1 MYSADMRFRVGP
13 VRFGGGRKASVT
25 AGIGPFG
32 VTVGGGRRN
41 RSSGGGQSTPVQVN
55 VIDWNSLSFEEK
67 LYVPLREMRHVLA
80 TKRTLPAEDQAIIF
94 YKQQV
99 KGDNESEVIALGL
112 KYVLPW
118 VLPLIGIFWLDAVV
132 LSLMGY
138 VFVFGLSLTTL
149 WGIFRYR
156 RIARM
161 DSPTD
166 KQLAH
171 WARVDESVN
180 APERI
185 GPAQPISSDGLIE
198 QMTQKF
204 GAKAVERLSEYVAR
218 APRYRSRSND
228 SFTLQ
233 MRTAMYASASLAG
246 SVLLVVWNFDRAC
259 HSGARSFEEWNCSNY
274 EASEDLALFLRTY
287 VVIPMLLLGLLPELL
302 LKRRIH
308 IYDRFKLASRF
319 LASQVAAQVKKQR
332 TRKSAQ
338 SQAAQRRVD
347 ENRTHQIN
355 QARERFKNSRQK

>member
-1 MYSADMRFRVGP
+1 
-13 VRFGGGRKASVT
+13 
-25 AGIGPFG
+25 
-32 VTVGGGRRN
+32 
-41 RSSGGGQSTPVQVN
+41 VN

-67 LYVPLREMRHVLA
+67 LYAPPRKLRHVVA
-80 TKRTLPAEDQAIIF
+80 TKKTLPAEDQAIIF

-99 KGDNESEVIALGL
+99 AWDNEAQGIVLGL

-185 GPAQPISSDGLIE
+185 GRAQPISSDDLIE

-204 GAKAVERLSEYVAR
+204 GAKAVKRLSEYVAQR
-218 APRYRSRSND
+218 PRYRDRSSD

-246 SVLLVVWNFDRAC
+246 SVLLMVWAFDRAC
-259 HSGARSFEEWNCSNY
+259 HSGPRSFEEWNCSNY
-274 EASEDLALFLRTY
+274 ESSEELVLFLRTY

-308 IYDRFKLASRF
+308 IFDRFKLASRF
-319 LASQVAAQVKKQR
+319 LASQVAAQAKKQQAMR
-332 TRKSAQ
+332 DAQ
-338 SQAAQRRVD
+338 RQAAQKSQKRVD